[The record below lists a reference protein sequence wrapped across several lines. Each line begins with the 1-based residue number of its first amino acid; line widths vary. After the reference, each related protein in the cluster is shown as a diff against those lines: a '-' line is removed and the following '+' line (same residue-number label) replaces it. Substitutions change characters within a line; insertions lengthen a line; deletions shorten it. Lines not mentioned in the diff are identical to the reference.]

1 MKNQALF
8 FIALFCSL
16 QFAATNFAL
25 HYVGV
30 YTSDISSDVNVQLSM
45 GLLATTYCTGAS
57 ITPNVSISSNWYS
70 SFYSSK
76 LASKALGS
84 SEIVSYTS
92 PNQPQRP
99 ITWTDSGDYTNLTNQ
114 RNQDNGFY
122 GYFIDV
128 PTFNLFMSGIGVS
141 PMQSTIRSGYTTSSG
156 GIHPG
161 TGVCDSAPYCYKAD
175 IAFYCKGNTNII
187 SNNDVYKQT
196 KSDYLGQSLIS
207 FNTITLN
214 TPGVFT
220 FKPTFSLNGCL
231 ASGRTYLQNSTK
243 DNVHLYHDLSSTQA
257 TFDTSAT
264 QTITVENPFTCSLSG
279 TLVPTSTVTAGQP
292 FTFQFI
298 VKNDGSKPI
307 NVRSSSIDLVG
318 YSFTGFSVNSA
329 NFDNLQPG
337 ATATFTGSATAPSTT
352 GDYNLQLQVYTV
364 TSSADCTG
372 NVKSCDKLF
381 TFPITVAISSNPTS
395 CSLAFSSGHSA
406 TFTVPDSAVT
416 VAICKNIVGTVVP
429 CGSLAWSTTATGG
442 AVTVNPSTTVTPTAL
457 SQTTLTISSGAAAQ
471 SALVKATH
479 ANFNCNTSFSIMS
492 VAKPDYISSMSSS
505 TSTPKVG
512 VPFTITINTTNTGNA
527 GTSTQSQTNLTSSG
541 ASANGVSHCTIV
553 PGLLT
558 TNGFNTNTCIRTI
571 NCTTEG
577 PLTFSSYADG
587 TYQITELN
595 ETNNAAILSVTCAPA
610 PPVPLPDYISSMSS
624 STSTPKVG
632 VPFTINV
639 TTTNTGNKDAT
650 LSSQT
655 NLTSSGA
662 SANGVS
668 PCPVQPLPVNGFNT
682 NTCIRTIN
690 CTTEGPL
697 TFSSYADGTYQIA
710 ELNETNNAA
719 ILSVI
724 CTTAP
729 PVLLPDY
736 VSIIEAPPRVTVGNR
751 FTINVTTRNNGA
763 PAVNSSRTRLSISN
777 QGSPIFFNIKPL
789 SKEQVKNSTNG
800 ECTSPGP
807 ITITSYA
814 DIDNAVYPEESD
826 NNNDYSVTVI
836 CEAAAALP
844 DYTSDISAPYTVLVG
859 TTFQVNVTTTNIGGA
874 VGSLPSTTQLNV
886 TGFSPR
892 GLPVRV
898 LLANSD
904 SVTNTDYF
912 TCPSYESY
920 IQIKSFADLY
930 GRSGETN
937 RLNNN
942 DTFTVHCVLPTILPN
957 YEPEIQA
964 PDIVF
969 VGYSFTAN
977 ITTKNTGS
985 VNAIKPSIT
994 RAVFESDAQNF
1005 DVSRL
1010 SASARQTDKSNFT
1023 CTTEGPKP
1031 LVETVD
1037 LSYTVGESNEDDNE
1051 RSASITCYMPPTSC
1065 KLRFDTN
1072 KILFKTGDLSR
1083 VFATCFYSG
1092 GATQTACPPFL
1103 WQQNAQGGS
1112 IIPANTF
1119 TTMFPYS
1126 TLLIS
1131 GSVAT
1136 QLERKVN
1143 ATSTLPGM
1151 SFSCELPFNVSD
1163 GSPIGPD
1170 YVVKSIIPAP
1180 STADLDETVQF
1191 TVTVTNQGNVN
1202 ATNVSRSTV
1211 TYSSGCA
1218 PVGAAHY
1225 SLPALEVDE
1234 LHVNSNFAC
1243 ICKEAGAQNITVTA
1257 NPEQTQWET
1266 DFNNNA
1272 RTQSFIC
1279 QASALPPDCSY
1290 FV

>member
-558 TNGFNTNTCIRTI
+558 T
-571 NCTTEG
+571 
-577 PLTFSSYADG
+577 
-587 TYQITELN
+587 
-595 ETNNAAILSVTCAPA
+595 
-610 PPVPLPDYISSMSS
+610 
-624 STSTPKVG
+624 
-632 VPFTINV
+632 
-639 TTTNTGNKDAT
+639 
-650 LSSQT
+650 
-655 NLTSSGA
+655 
-662 SANGVS
+662 
-668 PCPVQPLPVNGFNT
+668 NGFNT